1 MTVDQRRLLHTWVG
15 SPSSKAQSP
24 WKEPSVGLGGCE
36 YVRTPDRGRMLGQ
49 ASHVH
54 RHEKAPGPSR
64 REGSFF
70 ATRTVAPMGLN
81 SAVSHLHKGT
91 VPRGLPGGSVGKNPP
106 ANAGDLGLIPGLGRF
121 PGEGNGNPLQYSC
134 LEKSHRQRSLVGDS
148 PWGHRGSNTT
158 EHLNGSSNI
167 VLMDPPEGTL
177 AWSILDSGK
186 GGSCLLFSDMKIHF
200 QSIFRH
206 LCSQHVIMPA
216 D

>member
-1 MTVDQRRLLHTWVG
+1 MIGWESDLVCTHENEEIYITRPLLCTEAGMTVDQRRLLHTWVG

-24 WKEPSVGLGGCE
+24 WKEPSVGLGRCE

-70 ATRTVAPMGLN
+70 ATRTVAPVGLN

-91 VPRGLPGGSVGKNPP
+91 VPRGLPGGSDGK
-106 ANAGDLGLIPGLGRF
+106 ATAYNAGDPGSFPGSGRS

-134 LEKSHRQRSLVGDS
+134 LEKSHGWRSLVGYS
-148 PWGHRGSNTT
+148 PWGRKESDTT
-158 EHLNGSSNI
+158 ERLHFHFFN
-167 VLMDPPEGTL
+167 
-177 AWSILDSGK
+177 K
-186 GGSCLLFSDMKIHF
+186 LLSPY
-200 QSIFRH
+200 S
-206 LCSQHVIMPA
+206 
-216 D
+216 

>member
-1 MTVDQRRLLHTWVG
+1 MIGWESDLVCTHENEEIYITRPLLCTEAGMTVDQRRLLHTWVG

-91 VPRGLPGGSVGKNPP
+91 VPRGLPGGSVGKPSALGGGVGGRVPGNAGAGRAPPP
-106 ANAGDLGLIPGLGRF
+106 AVGRGERTGSGGPNISPQFSSWSKMRDYLHLSMSGLA
-121 PGEGNGNPLQYSC
+121 E
-134 LEKSHRQRSLVGDS
+134 
-148 PWGHRGSNTT
+148 
-158 EHLNGSSNI
+158 
-167 VLMDPPEGTL
+167 
-177 AWSILDSGK
+177 
-186 GGSCLLFSDMKIHF
+186 
-200 QSIFRH
+200 
-206 LCSQHVIMPA
+206 
-216 D
+216 